1 MNPDAQYIIVNM
13 SPGWEVDMHGTESD
27 AHTLSENRRPKY
39 VHDDLESA
47 EKEAL
52 RLHKAHAGPEGRFVI
67 FEAVQA
73 TAWRTPFTVAA
84 STVAVLEPYS
94 APQPLT
100 IPERV
105 PKKKRR
111 KPL

>member
-13 SPGWEVDMHGTESD
+13 SPGWELDMHGSERD
-27 AHTLSENRRPKY
+27 AHTLRPDRQPKY

-52 RLHKAHAGPEGRFVI
+52 RLHKKHAVPAGRFVI

-73 TAWRTPFTVAA
+73 STWRPPFEIAA
-84 STVAVLEPYS
+84 SSVAVLEPYS
-94 APQPLT
+94 PPQPCV
-100 IPERV
+100 IAERA

-111 KPL
+111 KQS

>member
-1 MNPDAQYIIVNM
+1 MNPDAKYIIVNM
-13 SPGWEVDMHGTESD
+13 TPQWEVDLYGLESE
-27 AHTLSENRRPKY
+27 AHTLQPCRRPKY

-52 RLHKAHAGPEGRFVI
+52 RLHQKHAGPAGRFVI

-73 TAWRTPFTVAA
+73 TTWRTLFQRAA

-100 IPERV
+100 IPERA

-111 KPL
+111 KES